1 MTKPEF
7 ADAIL
12 NSRLAEETSV
22 LIVEDDE
29 VTLEFLSY
37 LFTREGYTVD
47 IARDGRQALDRIATQ
62 SPPHFVLL
70 DLMVPYSNGFE
81 ILRAIRSRPEW
92 RNVHTLVLSGKS
104 LEKDIVRA
112 FDTGASDYVTK
123 PFKPDELLVRMR
135 RFRRSAP

>member
-1 MTKPEF
+1 MNRG
-7 ADAIL
+7 DAIL

-37 LFTREGYTVD
+37 LFTREGFTVHT
-47 IARDGRQALDRIATQ
+47 ARDGRQALDRIATQ

-92 RNVHTLVLSGKS
+92 RDVHALVLSGKS

-112 FDTGASDYVTK
+112 FDIGASDYLTK

-135 RFRRSAP
+135 RFRRSVP